1 MKIGIVGYG
10 VYVPKYRIT
19 VEEIA
24 KVWGEE
30 AHRIRDGLV
39 IHEKA
44 VPNKDEDTATFSVEA
59 ARNALRMAGIQGKE
73 IGAVFVG
80 SESHP
85 YAVKPTASMVCS
97 AIGAKESTAS
107 DMEFACKAGT
117 VAIQCCMGLVKGG
130 YIKYGF
136 GIGADSAQGRPGDAL
151 EYTAGAGAAAFLI
164 GGNKQE
170 IIAEI
175 EGTYSYTTDTPD
187 FWRREHQEFPSHG
200 GRFTGEPAYFKHVI
214 AATKGLLAKMNRTVE
229 DYDYFVFHQPNGKF
243 PKLAAGML
251 KVDEAKIRDGLVTP
265 CIGNT
270 YSAASLIGLAAVLD
284 KAKPG
289 EKILV
294 TSFGSGAGSDSFSIV
309 VKEPILEK
317 RKNAIPLKKYI
328 ENKEYL
334 GYGQYTVHKNLLKGL

>member
-1 MKIGIVGYG
+1 
-10 VYVPKYRIT
+10 
-19 VEEIA
+19 
-24 KVWGEE
+24 
-30 AHRIRDGLV
+30 
-39 IHEKA
+39 
-44 VPNKDEDTATFSVEA
+44 
-59 ARNALRMAGIQGKE
+59 
-73 IGAVFVG
+73 
-80 SESHP
+80 
-85 YAVKPTASMVCS
+85 
-97 AIGAKESTAS
+97 
-107 DMEFACKAGT
+107 
-117 VAIQCCMGLVKGG
+117 MGLVKGG

-164 GGNKQE
+164 GGNKIE
-170 IIAEI
+170 VIAEI
-175 EGTYSYTTDTPD
+175 EDTYSFTTDTPD

-200 GRFTGEPAYFKHVI
+200 GRFTGEPAYFKHVVT
-214 AATKGLLAKMNRTVE
+214 ATRGLLAKMNRTVE

-251 KVDEAKIRDGLVTP
+251 KIDEAKIRDGLITP

-294 TSFGSGAGSDSFSIV
+294 TSFGSGAGSDSFSIAV
-309 VKEPILEK
+309 TEPILEK
-317 RKNAIPLKKYI
+317 RKLSVPLKKYI

-334 GYGQYTVHKNLLKGL
+334 SYGQYAAHKNLLKGI